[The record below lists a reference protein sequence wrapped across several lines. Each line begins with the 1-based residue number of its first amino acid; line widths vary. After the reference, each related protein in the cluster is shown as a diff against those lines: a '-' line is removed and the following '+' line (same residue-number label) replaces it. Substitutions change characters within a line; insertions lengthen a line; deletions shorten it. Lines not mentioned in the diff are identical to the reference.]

1 MGPNNNII
9 KTDKIIK
16 RSADL
21 MDYLKEYGHWLENL
35 NTEEKKELEKI
46 KNNDAEIK
54 DRFYKALEFGTAGLR
69 GVIGMGLNR
78 MNVYVVGQATQGLAN
93 QLIKT
98 NPGRNDLKVTIA
110 YDSRHKSDEF
120 AKTAACVLAANGIK
134 ALIFSELKPV
144 PELSFSVR
152 YKKADAGIA
161 VTASHNPSKYNGYK
175 VYGNDGAQLGPELA
189 SIVLDEIEKTDIFNG
204 VKKCDFDDA
213 VKSGMIEIM
222 GDEVEEVYLDHVQ
235 EQCINPELIKEKGES
250 LKFVYTPFHGTGN
263 KPVRKILDRVGFK
276 NVLVV
281 KEQELPDGDFP
292 TVKSPNPENKEG
304 FKIAIELA
312 KKNSADLI
320 IGTDPDADRVGILV
334 KDKTGEYINLTGN
347 QTGVLLCEY
356 ILSMRKEL
364 GTLPKDGFVVKTIVT
379 TNIIKK
385 ICDSYGIEM
394 KEVLTGFKFIG
405 EKIKEAEESGKGTYV
420 FGFEESYGYLAG
432 TYARDKDA
440 VVASMLIAEM
450 ALYYQEKGL
459 SLYDQLLNIY
469 KKYGYYKEEVVSV
482 TMEGIEG
489 LDKIKSIMD
498 NIRKN
503 PPTVF
508 GGKNVLAVR
517 DYKTSVRT
525 DVKTG
530 ETEKITLPES
540 NVIYLELEDGNNFI
554 IRPSGTEPKIKLYC
568 LLCGK
573 DAAETEALALKVRED
588 INKIIK

>member
-1 MGPNNNII
+1 MA
-9 KTDKIIK
+9 
-16 RSADL
+16 R
-21 MDYLKEYGHWLENL
+21 NL

-161 VTASHNPSKYNGYK
+161 VTASHNPAKYNGYK

-222 GDEVEEVYLDHVQ
+222 GDEVEEVYLDRVQ
-235 EQCINPELIKEKGES
+235 EQCINPELIKERGES

-503 PPTVF
+503 PPTIF

>member
-161 VTASHNPSKYNGYK
+161 VTASHNPAKYNGYK

-222 GDEVEEVYLDHVQ
+222 GDEVEEVYLDRVQ

-503 PPTVF
+503 PPTIF

-573 DAAETEALALKVRED
+573 DAAETEALAVKVRED

>member
-9 KTDKIIK
+9 KTDEIIK

-161 VTASHNPSKYNGYK
+161 VTASHNPAKYNGYK

-204 VKKCDFDDA
+204 VKKCDFYDA

-222 GDEVEEVYLDHVQ
+222 GDEVEDVYLDRVQ

-304 FKIAIELA
+304 FKIATELA

-364 GTLPKDGFVVKTIVT
+364 GTLPSDGFVVKTIVT

-503 PPTVF
+503 PPTIF